1 MCQSRR
7 RSGQL
12 VLSSFRLS
20 IRSARSRSRFLSVP
34 LPKPEWRKR
43 LKSPKHER
51 QTLFSIYHALPGK
64 PDSRR
69 VGQTLVNPP
78 EPEWTGAGKRLANCV
93 ASRPEIYSL
102 AMNRRQFL
110 FTSLSAPVALNTLAS
125 LRAQN
130 QETWG
135 GPVLDIHL
143 HAGQN
148 SERVFNHAEGSG
160 ETRAVLLAGRF
171 EESAKAAI
179 ASHPGRFVRFASADV
194 TKPDAVA
201 LLTKSLREGAI
212 GIGEIK
218 YHVALDG
225 PEMRMVYDL
234 AAEAKVPVTVHFQE
248 IPHFDGEGMFN
259 TGFPRLGDILKA
271 YPRTTILGH
280 ADAFWANVS
289 ADVPKDI
296 AYPGGR
302 IKPGGLSDKW
312 LAEFPNLYGDMS
324 ANSCNTA
331 LYRDPDFMRG
341 FLDRHQDKLIF
352 GSDCPCTDGHGTG
365 VTAEFVPRTKGKC
378 LARETLTLLKQL
390 TTPEIF
396 RKITWTNGVK
406 LLKLSP
412 A

>member
-1 MCQSRR
+1 
-7 RSGQL
+7 
-12 VLSSFRLS
+12 
-20 IRSARSRSRFLSVP
+20 
-34 LPKPEWRKR
+34 
-43 LKSPKHER
+43 
-51 QTLFSIYHALPGK
+51 
-64 PDSRR
+64 
-69 VGQTLVNPP
+69 
-78 EPEWTGAGKRLANCV
+78 
-93 ASRPEIYSL
+93 
-102 AMNRRQFL
+102 MNRRQFL
-110 FTSLSAPVALNTLAS
+110 STSVVATAALNTLGA
-125 LRAQN
+125 LQAQS
-130 QETWG
+130 QQIWG

-148 SERVFNHAEGSG
+148 PERVFNHVEGSG
-160 ETRAVLLAGRF
+160 ETRAVLLPGRF

-179 ASHPGRFVRFASADV
+179 AAHPGRFVRFASADI

-201 LLTKSLREGAI
+201 VLTKSLKEGAI

-218 YHVALDG
+218 YHVTLDG
-225 PEMRMVYDL
+225 PEMRKVYDL
-234 AAEAKVPVTVHFQE
+234 AAEARVPVTVHFQE
-248 IPHFDGEGMFN
+248 IPHFDGEGIFN

-289 ADVPKDI
+289 ADVSKDI

-365 VTAEFVPRTKGKC
+365 VTAEFVPRTTGKC

-390 TTPEIF
+390 TTPEVF

-406 LLKLSP
+406 LLKLN
-412 A
+412 AA